1 MSSVRTKRRQGRV
14 ANILVI
20 IRVLGTTGEDLI
32 QNLKEICMK
41 TISIQQQFDI
51 LLVAAATGVSK
62 LEAIAAYK
70 GWSFKTIST
79 EKTEMVKEAVA
90 KVTARRSIKLRKG
103 VKNPKRSRKVAAFQR
118 FAGRLVVAV
127 NTTVDLT
134 EQVRSVKAQSR
145 AKAVAVQSYIKAL
158 SVATKATA
166 KVREVKSKTV
176 GWSVD
181 LLKAMSRDAQAKV
194 ALEAAKAA
202 L

>member
-1 MSSVRTKRRQGRV
+1 
-14 ANILVI
+14 
-20 IRVLGTTGEDLI
+20 
-32 QNLKEICMK
+32 MK

-134 EQVRSVKAQSR
+134 AQVREVKAQSR
-145 AKAVAVQSYIKAL
+145 AKAVAVQSYIKTLA
-158 SVATKATA
+158 VATKAA
-166 KVREVKSKTV
+166 SKVSEVKSKTV

-181 LLKAMSRDAQAKV
+181 LLKAMSKDAQAKV